1 MKTWV
6 FRSIAVLS
14 GIAALGVAALNLI
27 VIQIDAQGAFLFIVT
42 VPVIAGLCFL
52 SYFLFSRDLR
62 VWRRVGRAAVLVFG
76 LIQALFFADLIVLGG
91 RIWAG
96 GLIKQSA
103 TVFSWF
109 TGYGPYAYFRNDRA
123 LIARLD
129 TQLAGAG
136 QRGQV
141 TASDFDIGKPWTRI
155 CLMGPYLDE
164 KQAARIL
171 GYWSAGTLDRTR
183 ATMDDR
189 YVAVAFMDATD
200 SASRIIDIERAK
212 LDLAE
217 VSGRCYKPEEIQFR
231 VESSDGRRKVARP
244 T

>member
-6 FRSIAVLS
+6 FRCVAVL
-14 GIAALGVAALNLI
+14 GQVAALGMAAFNLI

-52 SYFLFSRDLR
+52 SYFLFSRDQPA
-62 VWRRVGRAAVLVFG
+62 WRSAGRSAVLVFG
-76 LIQALFFADLIVLGG
+76 LIQALFFADLIALGG
-91 RIWAG
+91 RVWAG
-96 GLIKQSA
+96 GLIKRSA

-109 TGYGPYAYFRNDRA
+109 TGYGPYAYFRNDRQ
-123 LIARLD
+123 LIARLES
-129 TQLAGAG
+129 QLVGAG
-136 QRGQV
+136 QRDQV
-141 TASDFDIGKPWTRI
+141 QASDFDIGKPWTRI

-183 ATMDDR
+183 ATQDDR
-189 YVAVAFMDATD
+189 YVAVAFMDSTD
-200 SASRIIDIERAK
+200 SASRIIDIERTK

-217 VSGRCYKPEEIQFR
+217 VSGRCYSPHEIQFR
-231 VESSDGRRKVARP
+231 IERSDGRRNVARHK
-244 T
+244 